1 MSSSPF
7 HKQALNGIALALL
20 AMIQP
25 ASADDEFNLRILEMD
40 TPLENTSTLKNFIND
55 NGLLPGNYMTTVMWD
70 RDVVDKRTLSWVL
83 SDDKQRLLPE
93 LTKADLRELGVKVD
107 TIPDMKDLEDSA
119 KIDDISH
126 FIENARYDYDQD
138 NQTLR
143 LVIPQIYRDQAAAG
157 AISPKFW
164 DDGAPAAWT
173 SYQLSGSQQHY
184 SAGKTSSSWLGLD
197 SGINLG
203 AWRLRNNSTWSD
215 NAGWDAI
222 ASTLQRDIKT
232 LKSQLEM
239 GQTYTNGEL
248 FDSVQ
253 MTGVKLET
261 DTSMLPTSQQGFAP
275 VVRGIA
281 NSDAKVTIKQNG
293 YTIYQSNVSPGPF
306 EIRDLSQVTSGADLE
321 VTVEEA
327 DGSEHSFIQASASVP
342 VLQREGAFKYSL
354 AAGRYRGNEGED
366 EPAFMQGTAIYGLP
380 YGITAFTGALAAS
393 LYHAMLAGVGAD
405 LGRFGS
411 ASMDVTAAR
420 TAFDDGRDDASGL
433 SWRAQYSKDIPDTD
447 TNVTLA
453 SYRYSTAGFYTFQE
467 AIDRRDDAI
476 DDGIY
481 TYRRTNNR
489 RSRMQVN
496 LSQRI
501 ADWGSAYLNTY
512 QQDYWNMAGHERSV
526 SAGLSSSWRGIT
538 WSVSY
543 NLTRT
548 PDADSDRQMAL
559 MVNIPLSRWLP
570 NSWATYSANTASGGF
585 VSHQVGIGGTA
596 LENNNLSY
604 NLQQTYANQN
614 TGYGGS
620 LSGRYRGSSGDV
632 GMGYSYGGDNR
643 QWNYSA
649 QGSIVAHEHGVTLG
663 QPVRDAFAI
672 VHIKEGDNVKV
683 QNGRGIYTDRFGN
696 AIVPSLTAYRK
707 NGITVNTQDRE
718 DIEIAAATQDFVPT
732 KGAAVS
738 ANFDARVGQRALITL
753 LYHGK
758 PVPFGAIVTQE
769 SATAIVGDDGE
780 VWLTGLHDALSLS
793 VQWGEGSDQ
802 QCAWTGNLPASRPA
816 SILKMTVNCQ

>member
-1 MSSSPF
+1 MSSSPL
-7 HKQALNGIALALL
+7 HKQVLNGLALALL
-20 AMIQP
+20 ALIQP
-25 ASADDEFNLRILEMD
+25 ANADDEFNLRILEMD

-55 NGLLPGNYMTTVMWD
+55 NGLLPGNYLTTIMWD

-83 SDDKQRLLPE
+83 SEDKQRLLPE

-107 TIPDMKDLEDSA
+107 TIPDMKSLDDA
-119 KIDDISH
+119 ANIQDISQ
-126 FIENARYDYDQD
+126 FIDNARYDYDQD
-138 NQTLR
+138 NQILK
-143 LVIPQIYRDQAAAG
+143 LVIPQMYRNQAIASAVN
-157 AISPKFW
+157 PKFW

-173 SYQLSGSQQHY
+173 SYQFSGSQQHY
-184 SAGKTSSSWLGLD
+184 RSGKTSSSWLGLE
-197 SGINLG
+197 SGSNLG

-215 NAGWDAI
+215 AAGWETI

-232 LKSQLEM
+232 LQSQLEI

-253 MTGVKLET
+253 MTGMKLET

-293 YTIYQSNVSPGPF
+293 YTSYQSNVSPGPF

-327 DGSEHSFIQASASVP
+327 DGSKRSFIQASASVP
-342 VLQREGAFKYSL
+342 VLQREGGFKYSL
-354 AAGRYRGNEGED
+354 AAGRYRSNEGED
-366 EPAFMQGTAIYGLP
+366 EPTFMQGTAVYGLP
-380 YGITAFTGALAAS
+380 YGITAYAGALGAS
-393 LYHAMLAGVGAD
+393 QYHAMLAGGGAD

-411 ASMDVTAAR
+411 ASLDVTAAR
-420 TAFDDGRDDASGL
+420 TAFNDGRDDANGL

-447 TNVTLA
+447 TTVTLA
-453 SYRYSTAGFYTFQE
+453 SYRYSTSGFYTFQE
-467 AIDRRDDAI
+467 AIDRRDDTL
-476 DDGIY
+476 DEGIY
-481 TYRRTNNR
+481 TYRLTNNR

-501 ADWGSAYLNTY
+501 SDWGSAYLNTY
-512 QQDYWNMAGHERSV
+512 QQDYWSMAGHERSV

-543 NLTRT
+543 SLTRT

-570 NSWATYSANTASGGF
+570 NSWATYSANIASGGF
-585 VSHQVGIGGTA
+585 ISHQVGIGGTA

-604 NLQQTYANQN
+604 NLQQTYANRDS
-614 TGYGGS
+614 GYGGS
-620 LSGRYRGSSGDV
+620 LSGRYRVSSGDV
-632 GMGYSYGGDNR
+632 GLGYSYGGDNR
-643 QWNYSA
+643 QRNYSA

-696 AIVPSLTAYRK
+696 AIVPSLPAYRK
-707 NGITVNTQDRE
+707 NDITVNTQDRE
-718 DIEIAAATQDFVPT
+718 DIDIAAATLEVVPT

-753 LYHGK
+753 LFHGK
-758 PVPFGAIVTQE
+758 PVPFGALVTQE

-780 VWLTGLHDALSLS
+780 VWLTGLHDAVSLN
-793 VQWGEGSDQ
+793 VQWGEDSDQ
-802 QCAWTGNLPASRPA
+802 RCAWSGSLPAARSVG
-816 SILKMTVNCQ
+816 ILKMTVNCQ